1 MRPRLNGILRNEWR
15 GANRHRFGGT
25 HISYL
30 WFCGNR
36 RQKHLGPAEAGPRG
50 TSHGVGCRQEGL
62 PMAAPLRA
70 LNESSMVSMS
80 LALALSRMFLYR
92 WLWLKRSWR

>member
-1 MRPRLNGILRNEWR
+1 MS
-15 GANRHRFGGT
+15 GGVPIAT
-25 HISYL
+25 VSVEHIFL
-30 WFCGNR
+30 TCGSAGTGSGNTI
-36 RQKHLGPAEAGPRG
+36 GPAEAGPMG